1 MMERSICELKSLDY
15 SDIPKNYNISDDI
28 SIFSY
33 DKKLDRN
40 CFFFEEKEILIDGS
54 LFKKGFDEKT
64 SKETEDKENLGIKN
78 KQNLNNKKE
87 KKEGKKPKEKKKRG
101 RNPETSGKH
110 NKFSDDN
117 IRRKCKHIII
127 NELKEFINNKIK
139 QIYNGDIGQ
148 GLFMKKLLDMNQK
161 QKVDSTASFNKEFL
175 NKSLKDIFS
184 ENISSRY
191 KILPLNFNKRVIK
204 NLINEED
211 EAKRIYF
218 QNLFNLTFIQSLN
231 HFIGTIAINEL
242 KGLNSIDDIKEKYN
256 LNNDYFETLKFYFFN
271 YEDITKNKRIKINY
285 K

>member
-1 MMERSICELKSLDY
+1 
-15 SDIPKNYNISDDI
+15 
-28 SIFSY
+28 
-33 DKKLDRN
+33 
-40 CFFFEEKEILIDGS
+40 
-54 LFKKGFDEKT
+54 
-64 SKETEDKENLGIKN
+64 
-78 KQNLNNKKE
+78 
-87 KKEGKKPKEKKKRG
+87 
-101 RNPETSGKH
+101 
-110 NKFSDDN
+110 
-117 IRRKCKHIII
+117 
-127 NELKEFINNKIK
+127 
-139 QIYNGDIGQ
+139 
-148 GLFMKKLLDMNQK
+148 MKKLLDMNQK